1 MLDRALIEQPAGQ
14 RQWRPP
20 VSVRRV
26 ESHCEA
32 KQFVA
37 MPWRIYGDD
46 PLWRPTL
53 RRVMRAKMN
62 SKHNVLH
69 REVQIEN
76 FVAYRGGSPVGRI
89 SAAIDSAYVQRY
101 GDCAF
106 FGFFESVDDE
116 AVTAALLG
124 AAEQWAAGRGVTKMV
139 GPFSYTSREEVG
151 LLVSGYDRP
160 PALMQPYNPRYYPA
174 LVEASGYRKKFD
186 SASYRWHVD
195 GSQDVRQRLLRR
207 ADAVMRDQGVTVRS
221 VRMHRYADELEMLRG
236 LYNDSF
242 AHHPENV
249 PLSREVFSGM
259 AAEMRPL
266 IDPNIVRIVESDG
279 FPVGFLLM
287 LPDVNEIV
295 GRSGRLTP
303 ALLARLAAR
312 RAGRIRGIET
322 AVVVLIGAVQT
333 QFGAGIGRVLAGEI
347 VRTITGSGYSSVATT
362 WVHEDN
368 VWSNSLTSQMKTD
381 PEKIHRVYQKAL

>member
-1 MLDRALIEQPAGQ
+1 M
-14 RQWRPP
+14 
-20 VSVRRV
+20 RRV

-37 MPWRIYGDD
+37 MPWRIYRDD

-53 RRVMRAKMN
+53 RRVMHAKMN
-62 SKHNVLH
+62 SKHNALH
-69 REVQIEN
+69 REAQIEN

-195 GSQDVRQRLLRR
+195 GSRDVRQRLLRR
-207 ADAVMRDQGVTVRS
+207 ADAVMRDQGLTVRS
-221 VRMHRYADELEMLRG
+221 VRMRRYADELEMLRG

-279 FPVGFLLM
+279 VPVGFLLM

-312 RAGRIRGIET
+312 REGRIRGIET

>member
-1 MLDRALIEQPAGQ
+1 MIEQPAGQ
-14 RQWRPP
+14 RQARPP

-37 MPWRIYGDD
+37 MPWRVYGDD

-53 RRVMRAKMN
+53 RRVMHAKMN
-62 SKHNVLH
+62 SKHNALH

-195 GSQDVRQRLLRR
+195 GSRDVRQRLLRR
-207 ADAVMRDQGVTVRS
+207 ADAVMRDQGLTVRS
-221 VRMHRYADELEMLRG
+221 VRMRRYADELEMLRG

-279 FPVGFLLM
+279 VPVGFLLM

-303 ALLARLAAR
+303 PLLARLAAR
-312 RAGRIRGIET
+312 REGRIRGIET